1 MQALRGG
8 ARRGRGAR
16 ARQPRDLRVGQTNG
30 GGRSAEASADLS
42 INQIINKEDISMK
55 KTYETPEVEVVKFQY
70 RDQVVVASGNKC
82 SITDERVDD
91 RCISDSPTFTN

>member
-1 MQALRGG
+1 M
-8 ARRGRGAR
+8 
-16 ARQPRDLRVGQTNG
+16 GQTNG

-70 RDQVVVASGNKC
+70 RDQVVVASGKC
-82 SITDERVDD
+82 VVSGEYSHYKGECGAGDAST
-91 RCISDSPTFTN
+91 TYNN